1 MRLAVFADLHG
12 NLPALEAVLADAT
25 RRGADALVH
34 LGDLPGAGGRSGAV
48 VRRIAS
54 EGIPGVRGDADE
66 GAAGLGGDEEEFLR
80 RLPVQFGIEEGGVRF
95 LFAHEN
101 PWPRAVGP
109 VFGGPAASLESL
121 MRKAGVDV
129 LVVGHTHR
137 FGFLEVGGRV
147 VLNPG
152 SAGQPEDGSN
162 RAPYLLLDTSEG
174 LRASRACAEFHVESP
189 CRGEV
194 GFRA

>member
-12 NLPALEAVLADAT
+12 NLPALEAVLADAAA
-25 RRGADALVH
+25 RGADALIH
-34 LGDLPGAGGRSGAV
+34 LGDLPGAGGRGAEV
-48 VRRIAS
+48 VRRVAS
-54 EGIPGVRGDADE
+54 DGIPGVRGEGDE
-66 GAAGLGGDEEEFLR
+66 GPAGLGGEEEGYLR
-80 RLPVQFGIEEGGVRF
+80 RLPAQFGIEEGGVRF

-101 PWPRAVGP
+101 PWPGELGSVL
-109 VFGGPAASLESL
+109 GGSAASLEAVL
-121 MRKAGVDV
+121 RKAGVDV

-137 FGFLEVGGRV
+137 FGVLEVGGRL

-162 RAPYLLLDTSEG
+162 RAPYLLLDTSGG
-174 LRASRACAEFHVESP
+174 LRVSRACAEFHVESP

-194 GFRA
+194 GSRS